1 MVGIKNCIYGIM
13 AAFLFSGSAFA
24 QGEGEGATLVVK
36 DKKVE
41 RLGDELRLN
50 MRFVLDSIDLARSKT
65 LVCTPVVVSGD
76 SLRPL
81 RQVIIN
87 GRDRHILYGRLDREG
102 SDAIELRRRNGEP
115 QSVDYEVRLP
125 YADWMEQSE
134 VALVMDDCG
143 CGWETLTSNR
153 STLFEIDL
161 KPVVL
166 NPMMV
171 YVTPMAERVKA
182 RSMAGSAFLDFRVNR
197 TEIDPEYRN
206 NPAELAKIRR
216 TIEAVKEN
224 KFASITGVV
233 IKGYASP
240 EGSYQSN
247 ARLAEGRAKA
257 LLEYVK
263 KQYDFGDASL
273 KVESVPE
280 DWEGLEKAVEA
291 SDVAN
296 KVELLAIIRADEPA
310 DWDAREWKLKQ
321 LNGGAPYRVLLNE
334 IYPALRHSDYEV
346 DYTIRNFNLDE
357 ACELAFTDPSQLSLN
372 EFFMVAQSLEPGS
385 PKYSEVFET
394 AVRMYPDDPVSNL
407 NAAIT
412 AIQEKRFD
420 KARGYLAKANDC
432 PEKRLAEAALAM
444 HEGDLNRAESLLAT
458 LTNEPTVGATAKANL
473 QQIQEKKRK
482 ENR

>member
-1 MVGIKNCIYGIM
+1 MVRIKKCIYGIM

-87 GRDRHILYGRLDREG
+87 GRDRHILYERLDREG

-171 YVTPMAERVKA
+171 YVTPVAERVKA

-291 SDVAN
+291 SDMAN

-334 IYPALRHSDYEV
+334 IYGGPVVGAGQPQIQRGVRDGGPDVSRRPGVEPERRHHGDSGEALRQGPWLSGESQ
-346 DYTIRNFNLDE
+346 RLPGE
-357 ACELAFTDPSQLSLN
+357 AAGRGGPGDARGRP
-372 EFFMVAQSLEPGS
+372 EPGGI
-385 PKYSEVFET
+385 
-394 AVRMYPDDPVSNL
+394 
-407 NAAIT
+407 AAGHVD
-412 AIQEKRFD
+412 Q
-420 KARGYLAKANDC
+420 
-432 PEKRLAEAALAM
+432 
-444 HEGDLNRAESLLAT
+444 
-458 LTNEPTVGATAKANL
+458 
-473 QQIQEKKRK
+473 
-482 ENR
+482 

>member
-1 MVGIKNCIYGIM
+1 MVGIKKCIYGIM

-50 MRFVLDSIDLARSKT
+50 MRLVLDSIELGRGKT
-65 LVCTPVVVSGD
+65 LVCTPVVMSGD

-87 GRDRHILYGRLDREG
+87 GRDRHILYERLDREG
-102 SDAIELRRRNGEP
+102 SDAIELRRRNGES

-153 STLFEIDL
+153 SKLFEIDL

-166 NPMMV
+166 DPKMV
-171 YVTPMAERVKA
+171 YVTPEAERVKA

-224 KFASITGVV
+224 KFASITGGV

-263 KQYDFGDASL
+263 KQYDFGDARMT
-273 KVESVPE
+273 VEWEPE
-280 DWEGLEKAVEA
+280 DWAGLEKAVET
-291 SDVAN
+291 SDLAD
-296 KVELLAIIRADEPA
+296 KAELLAIIRADEPA

-321 LNGGAPYRVLLNE
+321 LNGGASYRVLLNE
-334 IYPALRHSDYEV
+334 VYPALRHSDYEV

-357 ACELAFTDPSQLSLN
+357 ARELAFTDPAQLSLN

-444 HEGDLNRAESLLAT
+444 HEGDLNRAESLLGA

-473 QQIQEKKRK
+473 QQIREKKRK

>member
-13 AAFLFSGSAFA
+13 AAFLFSGSVSA
-24 QGEGEGATLVVK
+24 QDEREGATLVVK
-36 DKKVE
+36 DKTVE
-41 RLGDELRLN
+41 RVGDELRLS
-50 MRFVLDSIDLARSKT
+50 MRLVLDSIELGRGKA
-65 LVCTPVVVSGD
+65 LVCTPVVMSGD

-87 GRDRHILYGRLDREG
+87 GRDRHILYERLDREG
-102 SDAIELRRRNGEP
+102 TDAIELRRLNGEA
-115 QSVDYEVRLP
+115 QSVDYQVRLP

-143 CGWETLTSNR
+143 CGWETSTSDR
-153 STLFEIDL
+153 SKLFEIDL

-166 NPMMV
+166 DPKMV
-171 YVTPMAERVKA
+171 YVTPAAERVKA

-224 KFASITGVV
+224 KFASITGVA

-291 SDVAN
+291 SDMAD
-296 KVELLAIIRADEPA
+296 KAELLAIIRADEPA
-310 DWDAREWKLKQ
+310 DWDAREWKLKR

-346 DYTIRNFNLDE
+346 DYTIRNFNLEE
-357 ACELAFTDPSQLSLN
+357 ARELAFTDPSQLSLN

-385 PKYSEVFET
+385 PKYGEVFET

-412 AIQEKRFD
+412 AIQEKRFE

-432 PEKRLAEAALAM
+432 LEKRLAEAALAM

-458 LTNEPTVGATAKANL
+458 LTNEPTVGAAAKANL